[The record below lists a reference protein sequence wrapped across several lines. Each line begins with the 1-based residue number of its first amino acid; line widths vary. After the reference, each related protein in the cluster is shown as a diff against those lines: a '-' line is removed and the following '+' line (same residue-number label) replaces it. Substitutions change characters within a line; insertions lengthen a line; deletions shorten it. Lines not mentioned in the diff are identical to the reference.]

1 MTGGRASRQKGN
13 RCERG
18 VVAVFQEA
26 GIAAERVPLSGSAGG
41 RFSADITVPI
51 LNQDKK
57 IEVKARASGFRRIR
71 EWLSGN
77 YALVTKADR
86 EPALITLRLDDFAV
100 LVRLR
105 EAEKVILEGED
116 Q

>member
-13 RCERG
+13 RVERG
-18 VVAVFQEA
+18 VVAVFQEH
-26 GIAAERVPLSGSAGG
+26 GCAAERVPLSGSAGG
-41 RFSADITVPI
+41 SFSSDITVPI

-71 EWLSGN
+71 DWLVGN
-77 YALVTKADR
+77 YAVVTKAGR
-86 EPALITLRLDDFAV
+86 EPALITLRLDDFAN

-105 EAEKVILEGED
+105 EEEKAMLEAGE
-116 Q
+116 